1 MARVTGNHTRARD
14 GEPQYLLGLALAA
27 LGRTSEAR
35 DAFGAAAWD
44 TGWRGAALLEGA
56 RLESREGRSSE
67 ALALAARAV
76 AADPRATAAQCLH
89 AALLRHASRFDDALA
104 AATRALDVDPLDPLA
119 ARERRLAREAGARA
133 SAVVAMD
140 ALEAAALRSLDE
152 DAYALEAAHDYLAA
166 GLLDDAAAVLEHRF
180 PDASSAANPL
190 VAYTL
195 GCVRERQG
203 DAARAATLYR
213 RGRDLPSDYGFPF
226 RLESVPVLERAIA
239 ADATDPRAPY
249 YLGNLLYDR
258 QPEHAIA
265 AWEKARALDPGFA
278 RVHRNLAFAYARER
292 DDLAKAVASQ
302 EEAVALAKNEPRL
315 YYELDQYL
323 AWSGAPLEMRL
334 LRLTESPE
342 TIARREITR
351 SRLARV
357 QLLLGRT
364 DDALATLANG
374 RFHVWEGERGV
385 HEVYVEAR
393 LQRGR
398 AKLARGDASGALSEF
413 EAAVA
418 IPKNIEV
425 GQAVG
430 EHLAAV
436 RHHVGLA
443 LEALGRGDEAQAAFR
458 TAAEAP
464 ALLPENRYWIGRSLE
479 KLGRAAEARA
489 HYERLAATRVPKVD
503 PRQPLEQR
511 MEAQEGAARDHARR
525 ALGLHGL
532 GRTVEARAA
541 LDAARRADA
550 GDVLADGL
558 RRQTE
563 SKGTL
568 ARSQQG
574 PGY

>member
-1 MARVTGNHTRARD
+1 
-14 GEPQYLLGLALAA
+14 
-27 LGRTSEAR
+27 
-35 DAFGAAAWD
+35 
-44 TGWRGAALLEGA
+44 
-56 RLESREGRSSE
+56 
-67 ALALAARAV
+67 
-76 AADPRATAAQCLH
+76 
-89 AALLRHASRFDDALA
+89 
-104 AATRALDVDPLDPLA
+104 
-119 ARERRLAREAGARA
+119 
-133 SAVVAMD
+133 MD

-180 PDASSAANPL
+180 PDASSKANPL

-195 GCVRERQG
+195 GYVRERQG

-302 EEAVALAKNEPRL
+302 EEAVALVKNEPRL

-323 AWSGAPLEMRL
+323 AWSGAPLETRL

-398 AKLARGDASGALSEF
+398 AKLARGDASGALAEF

-443 LEALGRGDEAQAAFR
+443 LEALGRGDDAQAAFR
-458 TAAEAP
+458 TSAEAP

-489 HYERLAATRVPKVD
+489 QYERLAATRVPKVD

-568 ARSQQG
+568 ARNQQG